1 MIKSNKPRNS
11 REGGE
16 RAGRLPYEA
25 EQSPKGPSTSSTRC
39 RCRRHRPA
47 RPRYSVPGPGSR
59 SRPAPA
65 RRPGLSGAPHGEA
78 PPFLSSFLSL
88 FSFSPFLS
96 FSLSF
101 LFFFFPLAR
110 GRRVG
115 CCVLPRP
122 RRAEPSRLGP
132 GPPPA
137 PQRDGAGCQRRRGT
151 APLRTASSLCPRRCG
166 ALRGTQPPCSAPATR
181 ALGTGQRSVRPRN
194 SFPNSVRYKGLAVLA
209 QS

>member
-39 RCRRHRPA
+39 RCRRHPPA

-78 PPFLSSFLSL
+78 PPFLSFFLSL

-101 LFFFFPLAR
+101 LFFFFSFGTGEESRVLRSAKAAQSGALSPRAR
-110 GRRVG
+110 PSSSTAARRSG
-115 CCVLPRP
+115 M
-122 RRAEPSRLGP
+122 S
-132 GPPPA
+132 A
-137 PQRDGAGCQRRRGT
+137 PERDGT
-151 APLRTASSLCPRRCG
+151 APHSIIALPAP
-166 ALRGTQPPCSAPATR
+166 LRGSAGNATPVLRSRNPRPWNGAALGAATEQLPQFR
-181 ALGTGQRSVRPRN
+181 AL
-194 SFPNSVRYKGLAVLA
+194 
-209 QS
+209 